1 VPDWEKVP
9 QGPYVVIHPTSRW
22 RFKCWPAEK
31 MREIA
36 KKLIERGVKV
46 VVTAGP
52 GEDVEAIVKDLPV
65 LNFCGALQL
74 KEFAALIRSSA
85 CLLCVDSLPFHIA
98 SALKKPVVAL
108 FGPTSEITWGPWRN
122 PEAVVLTENFSCR
135 PCYQDGCGGSKKS
148 DCLEQISVER
158 VWSALE
164 AKIFPKIGAARL
176 GILDETFGCSR

>member
-1 VPDWEKVP
+1 
-9 QGPYVVIHPTSRW
+9 
-22 RFKCWPAEK
+22 